1 MGGSAAQ
8 DLMGPGNYWELRI
21 RIKRVAKQKLLWF
34 GCGMEPMK
42 RVAPEDRE
50 NRKT

>member
-8 DLMGPGNYWELRI
+8 DMMGPGNYWELRI

-34 GCGMEPMK
+34 GCGMETNEK
-42 RVAPEDRE
+42 GRARSFI
-50 NRKT
+50 